1 MPWVPRE
8 VYDVMVEALRERGAV
23 RVSPAPRAVHLAPD
37 VPVATSTE
45 APVIGN
51 TAPVAEPPTLAD
63 VVAHACVRY
72 AYGSRDEEMANR
84 RIAYEMTRAG
94 QSNSAIIATLR
105 DGASLPA
112 WADTL

>member
-8 VYDVMVEALRERGAV
+8 VYDVMVDALRERRAV
-23 RVSPAPRAVHLAPD
+23 RVSPEPRAVHLAPD
-37 VPVATSTE
+37 VPVVTSTD
-45 APVIGN
+45 APVIGS
-51 TAPVAEPPTLAD
+51 TEPPTLSD